1 MVSERVLI
9 IDDEP
14 KIGEFIAEVAV
25 ELGHSVQVTSK
36 PSDFKCLVDSFEP
49 TVICLDIIMPE
60 KDGIELMRYLADQEC
75 QARVLVISGY
85 HGQYLE
91 IAHKLGTA
99 LGLRSVTTLNK
110 PVGLS
115 DLRNALSTAH

>member
-14 KIGEFIAEVAV
+14 KIGEYIADVAV
-25 ELGHSVQVTSK
+25 ELGHNVQVTSK
-36 PSDFKCLVDSFEP
+36 ASDFTFLVDSFEP

-85 HGQYLE
+85 QGQYLE
-91 IAHKLGTA
+91 IAHKFGIA
-99 LGLRSVTTLNK
+99 LGLNSVTILNK

-115 DLRNALSTAH
+115 DLRSALSAAH

>member
-49 TVICLDIIMPE
+49 TVIWGPISVSGFPLNVTIPGRSCVAVVVA
-60 KDGIELMRYLADQEC
+60 MRP
-75 QARVLVISGY
+75 
-85 HGQYLE
+85 
-91 IAHKLGTA
+91 
-99 LGLRSVTTLNK
+99 
-110 PVGLS
+110 PVS
-115 DLRNALSTAH
+115 